1 MSTPCIAVLNLQ
13 NDSSW
18 FYSQVYIMPVTQY
31 SPLNFADIYL
41 GKGIKDV
48 ENGGDPGKPSALQ
61 LMGMER

>member
-1 MSTPCIAVLNLQ
+1 
-13 NDSSW
+13 
-18 FYSQVYIMPVTQY
+18 MPVTQY